1 MVINTERFQLR
12 TLTVKDA
19 TDKYLSWFNE
29 SLKFSKYISFAQK
42 KVNIGDL
49 IQYIENRENRED
61 VLFLAIFTDDSQH
74 IGNIKYE
81 PINFENRS
89 ATMGILIG
97 EKEWRGKGVASEV
110 IKRSSEYLKE
120 NFGIKNIN
128 LGVDKNNIPA
138 ITAYKKMQFKV
149 VKEVNNGL
157 KMRLSLK

>member
-1 MVINTERFQLR
+1 MIINTERFQLR
-12 TLTVKDA
+12 TLTTKDA

-42 KVNIGDL
+42 KASIGDL
-49 IQYIENRENRED
+49 IQYIEERKNRED
-61 VLFLAIFTDDSQH
+61 ILFLAIFTDDFQH

-81 PINFENRS
+81 PINFENKS

-97 EKEWRGKGVASEV
+97 EKEWRGKDVASEV

>member
-1 MVINTERFQLR
+1 MIINTERFQLR

-42 KVNIGDL
+42 KVSINDL
-49 IQYIENRENRED
+49 IQYIEERKNRED
-61 VLFLAIFTDDSQH
+61 ILFLAIFTDDSQH

-81 PINFENRS
+81 SINFEDRS

>member
-1 MVINTERFQLR
+1 MIINTERFQLR
-12 TLTVKDA
+12 TLTTKDA

-149 VKEVNNGL
+149 VKEVNNRL

>member
-1 MVINTERFQLR
+1 MIINTERFQLR

-42 KVNIGDL
+42 KVSINDL
-49 IQYIENRENRED
+49 IQYIEERKNRED
-61 VLFLAIFTDDSQH
+61 ILFLAIFTDDSQH

-81 PINFENRS
+81 SINFEDRS

-149 VKEVNNGL
+149 VKEVNNRL